1 VVYSQINIPTCMLDA
16 LPNHLIERTR
26 HRNNIGEP
34 HGSGPVV
41 VWLKSSFRLHENPAI
56 DVGKYFAAKHDLPL
70 LIYHAIDERYPH
82 ASLRHHNMLLD
93 AAVDMDHGCRKAG
106 LRYVLHI
113 AREGHR
119 HSAMKSFGQSASC
132 IITDLFPLP
141 PWTDWVQTIANSAAC
156 PVYDVDCHCVIP
168 MPLFGKSV
176 DRPYKFRDAT
186 KKMRKKRLQASWP
199 VTDIVPQAYS
209 GPLPFEPIN
218 VVEQVKDMNK
228 RFELLQTCSIDPSV
242 LPVWH
247 ERGGEQA
254 ALSKW
259 QQFYDKGLNGYARR
273 RNNAADSNGVS
284 RLSAAFHYGFLSPMR
299 VAREA
304 AAIGTKS
311 AEKYLDELLIFRE
324 HPWHHIYAVSDPY
337 DSSNLP
343 EWALQSW
350 RDTSDDPRVV
360 LLKDH
365 EMEYGESPME
375 LWNLCQRSLLRHG
388 ELHNNLRMTWG
399 KAVPLWTES
408 LEHSLYIGQSL
419 NDKYALDGRDPSSV
433 VGIQWCHGLFDRPFF
448 PSMPVMGVVRKR
460 DILTHASR
468 LDVVTYEK
476 HVNRPSDRSEGPY
489 YVIGTD
495 IIALSVARMLHDNG
509 IKVHLVQSDEEDR
522 YASLHTDEGGL
533 FPAWMEERVSSM
545 CEYNNTNTVEEVGN
559 ALRKNIAVA
568 DDVPDGGLV
577 VHQTQNERIGMDTLE
592 VYIEQSMWDAV
603 GMLWRINAAVKPKNN
618 SIQTK
623 LI

>member
-1 VVYSQINIPTCMLDA
+1 
-16 LPNHLIERTR
+16 
-26 HRNNIGEP
+26 
-34 HGSGPVV
+34 
-41 VWLKSSFRLHENPAI
+41 
-56 DVGKYFAAKHDLPL
+56 
-70 LIYHAIDERYPH
+70 
-82 ASLRHHNMLLD
+82 
-93 AAVDMDHGCRKAG
+93 
-106 LRYVLHI
+106 
-113 AREGHR
+113 
-119 HSAMKSFGQSASC
+119 
-132 IITDLFPLP
+132 
-141 PWTDWVQTIANSAAC
+141 
-156 PVYDVDCHCVIP
+156 

-259 QQFYDKGLNGYARR
+259 QQFYYKGLNGYARR

-388 ELHNNLRMTWG
+388 
-399 KAVPLWTES
+399 
-408 LEHSLYIGQSL
+408 
-419 NDKYALDGRDPSSV
+419 
-433 VGIQWCHGLFDRPFF
+433 
-448 PSMPVMGVVRKR
+448 
-460 DILTHASR
+460 
-468 LDVVTYEK
+468 
-476 HVNRPSDRSEGPY
+476 
-489 YVIGTD
+489 
-495 IIALSVARMLHDNG
+495 
-509 IKVHLVQSDEEDR
+509 
-522 YASLHTDEGGL
+522 
-533 FPAWMEERVSSM
+533 
-545 CEYNNTNTVEEVGN
+545 
-559 ALRKNIAVA
+559 
-568 DDVPDGGLV
+568 
-577 VHQTQNERIGMDTLE
+577 
-592 VYIEQSMWDAV
+592 
-603 GMLWRINAAVKPKNN
+603 
-618 SIQTK
+618 
-623 LI
+623 

>member
-1 VVYSQINIPTCMLDA
+1 
-16 LPNHLIERTR
+16 
-26 HRNNIGEP
+26 
-34 HGSGPVV
+34 
-41 VWLKSSFRLHENPAI
+41 
-56 DVGKYFAAKHDLPL
+56 
-70 LIYHAIDERYPH
+70 
-82 ASLRHHNMLLD
+82 
-93 AAVDMDHGCRKAG
+93 
-106 LRYVLHI
+106 
-113 AREGHR
+113 
-119 HSAMKSFGQSASC
+119 
-132 IITDLFPLP
+132 
-141 PWTDWVQTIANSAAC
+141 
-156 PVYDVDCHCVIP
+156 

-186 KKMRKKRLQASWP
+186 KKMRKKRLQATWP
-199 VTDIVPQAYS
+199 VTDLQPEAYS

-218 VVEQVKDMNK
+218 VVEDIKNLNN
-228 RFELLQTCSIDPSV
+228 RFELLRTCSIDPSV

-273 RNNAADSNGVS
+273 RNNAADPNGVS

-304 AAIGTKS
+304 AAVGTKS

-324 HPWHHIYAVSDPY
+324 HPWHHIFSVTDPY
-337 DSSNLP
+337 ASSNLP

-350 RDTSDDPRVV
+350 RDTSDDPRVIR
-360 LLKDH
+360 LKDH
-365 EMEYGESPME
+365 QMEYAESPST
-375 LWNLCQRSLLRHG
+375 LWNICQQSLLRHG

-408 LEHSLYIGQSL
+408 LEHSLFIGQTL

-468 LDVVTYEK
+468 LDVDSYEH
-476 HVNRPSDRSEGPY
+476 HVNRSPGHGERTY
-489 YVIGTD
+489 HVVGTD
-495 IIALSVARMLHDNG
+495 IVASSVARMLHDNG
-509 IKVHLVQSDEEDR
+509 LDVCIVENEISKQPTLHLAVEDI
-522 YASLHTDEGGL
+522 E
-533 FPAWMEERVSSM
+533 FPSWMEERVASM
-545 CEYNNTNTVEEVGN
+545 CEQNDINTVNDVAVE
-559 ALRKNIAVA
+559 LRKDLSVVEK
-568 DDVPDGGLV
+568 VPKDSLQVYESKGELV
-577 VHQTQNERIGMDTLE
+577 GAESLSTFIQ
-592 VYIEQSMWDAV
+592 QSMWESVAH
-603 GMLWRINAAVKPKNN
+603 LWQINASTKRKNA
-618 SIQTK
+618 SVQTK